1 MKLERVGL
9 NLNKNEVK
17 KEREAKNN
25 FTMTKFSLPKMQKG
39 NLLKDFVSFGA
50 PITYIDTK
58 RPGYLS
64 QAAKEFIEHFDDLTF
79 SRKSAYKLGSGQTS
93 NAYYIKDFGFV
104 IKQNFEKFARKI
116 GKRAPGSL
124 FHENLILKKLN
135 PKVEEY
141 SQKQIAFIQTEND
154 NEYLISSFAYGNE
167 INYNARKLNFK
178 DLDRILRVCYRLD
191 KNGILQTD
199 MACGNIFLDSNS
211 KPTFLDYQWA
221 IPDFTYNSL
230 ASYLNCQP
238 FPDFEIP
245 ANDTQF
251 ETCALGAYLNEMSK
265 NESSLNCREFL
276 KNYLMKKSKY
286 CQKKAQ
292 ILEKNTR
299 GYNYEKERIE
309 FEKAKANV
317 FRNPSES
324 VINCELL
331 RINILH
337 QFRKQYS
344 VTELPICGEPK
355 NLIKFFVH
363 AASLKLS
370 AETLKDLDTPDYLS
384 QDEKTYFRYMKR
396 YGQYWSNMINNI
408 FKQTSKSILDHIQGY
423 EYNNEYFD
431 KDKIVK
437 VDSAGDLKRILDI
450 PYNVSSRC
458 NHDEKFSEISDL
470 YDKRYKLCDY
480 GYDFSKKYSLFENLD
495 HYLSGRRKDSFTTQ
509 MIENIYNASHIDIGM
524 ELAEEA
530 HLINL
535 MHKHSSSMPSPR
547 EEKVEKDLRKI
558 MDSQIETLFSDR

>member
-1 MKLERVGL
+1 MRETMKIKKVELSS
-9 NLNKNEVK
+9 NNKQVN
-17 KEREAKNN
+17 RKNN
-25 FTMTKFSLPKMQKG
+25 SNPHFAVTQFGLQKMQKG
-39 NLLKDFVSFGA
+39 KLLKDFVSFGA

-104 IKQNFEKFARKI
+104 IKQN
-116 GKRAPGSL
+116 
-124 FHENLILKKLN
+124 

-191 KNGILQTD
+191 KNGVLQTD

-265 NESSLNCREFL
+265 NESSSNCREFL

-299 GYNYEKERIE
+299 GYSYEQERIN
-309 FEKAKANV
+309 FENARANV
-317 FRNPSES
+317 FKNPNDSI
-324 VINCELL
+324 INA
-331 RINILH
+331 IN
-337 QFRKQYS
+337 K
-344 VTELPICGEPK
+344 
-355 NLIKFFVH
+355 
-363 AASLKLS
+363 
-370 AETLKDLDTPDYLS
+370 
-384 QDEKTYFRYMKR
+384 
-396 YGQYWSNMINNI
+396 
-408 FKQTSKSILDHIQGY
+408 
-423 EYNNEYFD
+423 
-431 KDKIVK
+431 
-437 VDSAGDLKRILDI
+437 
-450 PYNVSSRC
+450 
-458 NHDEKFSEISDL
+458 
-470 YDKRYKLCDY
+470 
-480 GYDFSKKYSLFENLD
+480 
-495 HYLSGRRKDSFTTQ
+495 RRKS
-509 MIENIYNASHIDIGM
+509 
-524 ELAEEA
+524 
-530 HLINL
+530 
-535 MHKHSSSMPSPR
+535 
-547 EEKVEKDLRKI
+547 
-558 MDSQIETLFSDR
+558 